1 MTACAVTGK
10 NPFEMKIGQA
20 SHGADLLGPV
30 MPASVSGRKK
40 SLFYGIPG
48 QMIAREQ
55 KFFPEQAAGS
65 GRVPRNRDDPKVRKQ
80 GPDLVPPEK
89 DFDAAGLFPEIRF
102 MEYPAASK
110 VPVKPFMIRDV
121 VFMCQ
126 KHQGDSSQAFDLSC
140 QGFGESWRIDKN
152 VPFRVKDQVACCS
165 VAFGRMVSTVQDILS
180 NRFGKSLF
188 RQSIILGNP

>member
-65 GRVPRNRDDPKVRKQ
+65 GRVPRNRDAPKVRKQ
-80 GPDLVPPEK
+80 GPDLVSPEK

-102 MEYPAASK
+102 MEYPGRCA
-110 VPVKPFMIRDV
+110 P
-121 VFMCQ
+121 
-126 KHQGDSSQAFDLSC
+126 
-140 QGFGESWRIDKN
+140 
-152 VPFRVKDQVACCS
+152 CS
-165 VAFGRMVSTVQDILS
+165 VRWDTVLRACHPPFERDQGRTMADLICH
-180 NRFGKSLF
+180 R
-188 RQSIILGNP
+188 